1 MSEVRIDTVASGR
14 DLKRFIRFPWTVYR
28 GDPNWVPPLVG
39 EMKAKLDRNKDPF
52 FEHADRELFLAR
64 RGEEVTGRIAAIVDD
79 HHNRVHGERT
89 AFFGLYESLNDPA
102 TARALLEAAA
112 AWGAAKGMEILRGP
126 MNLSMNDECAFL
138 AEGFDSPPT
147 IMMPYNPK
155 YYLDLMEACGL
166 SKAKDL
172 YAFLMSRDHGVAA
185 KVAAIVERSQKET
198 PFTLRTADMRN
209 LEREAEIVALVYN
222 SGWEKNWGF
231 VPWTGNEMKHMV
243 KKLKQIADPELVI
256 FAERDG
262 KPAGFALG
270 LPNYNEI
277 LRGLDGRLFP
287 FGLVKLLLN
296 RSKIKGMRAAVFGL
310 MPEFRQTGLS
320 YLLYSELE
328 KRAVRKGYEWGELS
342 WQLEDNE
349 AINRFAASIG
359 ARLYKRYRIYER
371 KIAPRPPL

>member
-1 MSEVRIDTVASGR
+1 VSEVRIDTVASGR

>member
-1 MSEVRIDTVASGR
+1 MSEVRIDTVVSGR

-28 GDPNWVPPLVG
+28 GDPNWVPPLVA
-39 EMKAKLDRNKDPF
+39 EMKAKLDRKKDPF

-64 RGEEVTGRIAAIVDD
+64 RGEEITGRIAAVVDD

-89 AFFGLYESLNDPA
+89 AFFGLYESLNDPE
-102 TARALLEAAA
+102 TARALLDAAA
-112 AWGAAKGMEILRGP
+112 AWGAARGMEVLRGP

-138 AEGFDSPPT
+138 IEGFDSPPT
-147 IMMPYNPK
+147 IMMTYNPK
-155 YYLDLMEACGL
+155 YYPDLMEACGMA
-166 SKAKDL
+166 KAKDL
-172 YAFLMSRDHGVAA
+172 YAFLMSRDHRVAA
-185 KVAAIVERSQKET
+185 KVAEVVERSQKET
-198 PFTLRTADMRN
+198 PFALRTIDLKN
-209 LEREAEIVALVYN
+209 LKREAEIVALIYN

-243 KKLKQIADPELVI
+243 KKLKQILDPELVI
-256 FAERDG
+256 FAEREG

-277 LRGLDGRLFP
+277 LRDLDGRLFP
-287 FGLVKLLLN
+287 FGFVKLLLN

-310 MPEFRQTGLS
+310 MPEYRHTGLS

-328 KRAVRKGYEWGELS
+328 KRAVRRGYEWGELS
-342 WQLEDNE
+342 WQLEDND

-359 ARLYKRYRIYER
+359 ARIYKRYRIYER
-371 KIAPRPPL
+371 RISPVPPL